1 MCDSTHFETR
11 PAQRFQ
17 KVGALLSD
25 ELAHLPKP
33 PLYGYRTTWEDR
45 NERQRITVAM
55 TPRYSPALFTDLYE
69 VTMAQAYMAEHM
81 SGTAVFET
89 FFRKLPQGRSYVM
102 AAGLSD
108 VLDFL
113 EAFQFRQSDID
124 FLRGL
129 RLFTEEFLQSLSTVR
144 FTGDVWAVPEGT
156 VVFPNEPIVQVIAP
170 ILEAQLAETFV
181 VNQIHL
187 QSVIASKAA
196 RVVEAARG
204 RMVVDFGA
212 RRAHGIDAA
221 LKVARASYLAGVAGT
236 SNLLAAREYEIP
248 VFGTMAHSFI
258 QAFDNELDAFDVFA
272 RLYPGTTLLVDTYD
286 TLRGVDHVI
295 ELAKRLGERFDV
307 AAVRLDSGD
316 LGALSKAARAKLDAA
331 GLSQIEIF
339 ASSGLDEYRIAALM
353 DDGCPIDCFAVGT
366 KLVVAQ
372 DAPALDM
379 AYKLVEYNGTGRT
392 KFSSGKVIYPG
403 RKQVVRRLDHRVFAG
418 DTIGKP
424 DEQLDGEPLLVP
436 VMKNGRRLPQHN
448 PGLQASR
455 SWARQQIDH
464 LPPQLRSLED
474 TGWCYPV
481 DVSPGIAREL
491 EKLRHAQQSMG

>member
-1 MCDSTHFETR
+1 
-11 PAQRFQ
+11 
-17 KVGALLSD
+17 
-25 ELAHLPKP
+25 
-33 PLYGYRTTWEDR
+33 
-45 NERQRITVAM
+45 M
-55 TPRYSPALFTDLYE
+55 TPRYFPALFTDLYE

-89 FFRKLPQGRSYVM
+89 LFRKLPQGRSYVM

-113 EAFQFRQSDID
+113 ETFQFHPEDID
-124 FLRGL
+124 YLREL
-129 RLFTEEFLQSLSTVR
+129 RLFTEEFLQSLSAVR

-196 RVVEAARG
+196 RVVEVARG

-212 RRAHGIDAA
+212 RRAHGTDAA
-221 LKVARASYLAGVAGT
+221 LKVARASYLAGIAGT
-236 SNLLAAREYEIP
+236 SNLLAAREYGIP
-248 VFGTMAHSFI
+248 AFGTMAHSFI
-258 QAFDNELDAFDVFA
+258 QAFDNELDAFTAFA

-295 ELAKRLGERFDV
+295 ELAKHREHLNV
-307 AAVRLDSGD
+307 AAIRLDSGD

-331 GLSQIEIF
+331 GLNQVEIF
-339 ASSGLDEYRIAALM
+339 ASSGLDEYRIAALI
-353 DDGCPIDCFAVGT
+353 DDGCPIDAFAVGT
-366 KLVVAQ
+366 KLAVAQ

-379 AYKLVEYNGTGRT
+379 AYKLVEYEGTGRT

-403 RKQVVRRLDHRVFAG
+403 RKQVVRRLDHGVFAG
-418 DTIGKP
+418 DTIGQP
-424 DEQLDGEPLLVP
+424 DEELDGEPLLVP
-436 VMKNGRRLPQHN
+436 VMKHGRRLPQYD
-448 PGLQASR
+448 PGLPASR
-455 SWARQQIDH
+455 SWARQQVDH
-464 LPPQLRSLED
+464 LPPQLRSLEA
-474 TGWCYPV
+474 TGWSYPV
-481 DVSPGIAREL
+481 DVSPRIAQEL
-491 EKLRHAQQSMG
+491 ERLRRTQQRTAAAAATAATKSRP

>member
-1 MCDSTHFETR
+1 
-11 PAQRFQ
+11 
-17 KVGALLSD
+17 
-25 ELAHLPKP
+25 
-33 PLYGYRTTWEDR
+33 
-45 NERQRITVAM
+45 M
-55 TPRYSPALFTDLYE
+55 TPRYVSALFTDLYE
-69 VTMAQAYMAEHM
+69 VTMAQAYMAERM

-89 FFRKLPQGRSYVM
+89 FFRKLPHGRSYVM

-113 EAFQFRQSDID
+113 EAFEFRQADID
-124 FLRGL
+124 YLRRL
-129 RLFTEEFLQSLSTVR
+129 RLFTEEFLQSLSKVR

-212 RRAHGIDAA
+212 RRAHGTDAA
-221 LKVARASYLAGVAGT
+221 LKVARASYLAGIVGT
-236 SNLLAAREYEIP
+236 SNLLAAREYGIP
-248 VFGTMAHSFI
+248 AFGTMAHSFI
-258 QAFDNELDAFDVFA
+258 QAFDNELDAFDAFA

-286 TLRGVDHVI
+286 TLRGIDHVI
-295 ELAKRLGERFDV
+295 ELAKHRERLDV

-331 GLSQIEIF
+331 GLNQVKIF

-353 DDGCPIDCFAVGT
+353 DDGCPIDAFAVGT

-379 AYKLVEYNGTGRT
+379 AYKLVEYDGTGRT

-403 RKQVVRRLDHRVFAG
+403 RKQVVRRLDHGVFAG

-424 DEQLDGEPLLVP
+424 DEELDGEPLLIL
-436 VMKNGRRLPQHN
+436 VMKNGRRLPQHD

-474 TGWCYPV
+474 TGWSYPV
-481 DVSPGIAREL
+481 DVSPGIACEL
-491 EKLRHAQQSMG
+491 ERLRRAQQSMG